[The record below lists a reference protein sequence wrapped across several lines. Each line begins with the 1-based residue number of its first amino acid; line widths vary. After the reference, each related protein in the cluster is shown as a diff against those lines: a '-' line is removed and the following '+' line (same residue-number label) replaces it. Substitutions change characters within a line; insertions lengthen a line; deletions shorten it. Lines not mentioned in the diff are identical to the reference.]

1 VSDASDAVLF
11 DAVLFDFNGVL
22 TTSPFAHM
30 AQLGEDHGVGG
41 QAVLEILL
49 GPYDEDTDH
58 PWHRYE
64 RGEITGSEYGIDLMT
79 RAQKQGMEVD
89 FTVLAGLMGKLV
101 VHDVV
106 LDRIRALR
114 TEGYRTGLVTNN
126 VKEASDTWRA
136 MVPLDELFDCVVD
149 SSEVGMRKPN
159 PAIYLHALELLEVA
173 EPGRAIFLDDA
184 PGNVVGAERAGLAAI
199 LVDSDQP
206 ELALAELESLLA
218 ADPTVP

>member
-1 VSDASDAVLF
+1 VPGLI

-64 RGEITGSEYGIDLMT
+64 RGEISGGEYATDLFA
-79 RAQKQGMEVD
+79 RAAEQGMEVD
-89 FTVLAGLMGKLV
+89 FTLLAGLMGKLV

-106 LDRIRALR
+106 VDRIRALR
-114 TEGYRTGLVTNN
+114 AEGYLTGLVTNN
-126 VKEASDTWRA
+126 VKEAADTWRA
-136 MVPLDELFDCVVD
+136 MVPVDDLFDCVID
-149 SSEVGMRKPN
+149 SSVVGMRKPN
-159 PAIYLHALELLEVA
+159 PAIYRHALEQLGGVA
-173 EPGRAIFLDDA
+173 AERAVFLDDA
-184 PGNVVGAERAGLAAI
+184 AGNVAGAVRAGLAGI
-199 LVDSDQP
+199 LVDSDNPQ
-206 ELALAELESLLA
+206 LALDELDALLG
-218 ADPTVP
+218 